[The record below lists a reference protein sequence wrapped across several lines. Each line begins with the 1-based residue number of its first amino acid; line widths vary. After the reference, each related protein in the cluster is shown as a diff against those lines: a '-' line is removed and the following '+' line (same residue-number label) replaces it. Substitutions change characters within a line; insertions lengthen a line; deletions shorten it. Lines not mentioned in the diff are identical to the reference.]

1 MVLTA
6 QVVVGHVTVAI
17 LIGVNKSEMVSN
29 ISSDAGSHS
38 EATKVV
44 GAEIGRSDSP
54 WSGNQEVSGVD
65 MQSKGGAGV
74 NLLRSFTCVANQC
87 WSGCRGNVLAMLQDK
102 LKQDALNSDSFAAPM
117 PDGSVVHLPQ
127 MPLLPFCD
135 PIE

>member
-1 MVLTA
+1 M
-6 QVVVGHVTVAI
+6 GHVTVANS
-17 LIGVNKSEMVSN
+17 IGGNKSEMVSN
-29 ISSDAGSHS
+29 ISSVAFSHD

-54 WSGNQEVSGVD
+54 WFGDQDTLGVAW
-65 MQSKGGAGV
+65 QSKGGAGV
-74 NLLRSFTCVANQC
+74 NLPQSFMCVANQC
-87 WSGCRGNVLAMLQDK
+87 WSGCSGNVLAMLQDK

-135 PIE
+135 PIK